1 MGNACNGCFQKE
13 IISDGNN
20 TGQPSSKPI
29 INFEEIEETKSPKG
43 AGRKSKPKI
52 AAVTWQKVKE
62 VNEAVTAV
70 ISARPKSSEDINMI
84 LNALNSHFI
93 LRNLDEDSQRH
104 IIDQMKHFSVNSGE
118 IITQQGF
125 PGKYFFVL
133 ATGRLE
139 VIVNGIRQN
148 VLKPGTGFGELA
160 LLDDKPRTATVKSA
174 QKSTLWGV
182 DRLTF
187 KQAVEAVNRMNYEE
201 NKLFINSVPI
211 FEILTSQ
218 QKEALLASI
227 TTQKWDNRQAIVKE
241 GEVGDLFYIIKE
253 GVVLCTKEGVEIRQM
268 IKGDFFGEQALL
280 YNSKRTATIT
290 CVGAVKVLCI
300 GRGSLLEALGEN
312 LQQVI
317 YRNIQKKAI
326 EKSEPLKNLTKE
338 QSQKMMDAM
347 KIAKFSSGE
356 VVVSKNSLQG
366 SKLCIIMK
374 GRVRGPLGVYETF
387 SCIGDDKISQTS
399 EQNNPENYI
408 AETDAD
414 IAQISK
420 EEFERCLG
428 VGGIAPATN
437 NNAALAVLK
446 QVQLLRNL
454 PKDRLK
460 ALLQVLRTVDFRD
473 REAIVQE
480 NETGDTLYIVK
491 TGKVSIFKD
500 NTNVRTLTMH
510 DYFGERSIL
519 FNERRSATV
528 VAEGNVTCWTL
539 EKNDFES
546 IIDFSMRTQLLKRI
560 ELQDNTIMLDQLV
573 MIKPLGKGMFGN
585 VYLMTHKEKG
595 AFYAMKT
602 VPRSK
607 IVAYNIHESLV
618 LERKILLQLD
628 HTMIVK
634 LVKTFKDSKRIYFLM
649 EYVRGIDLF
658 DVLRQLGLLKED
670 DARFYT
676 ACLVVILEYLHK
688 RDIIYR
694 DLKPENIMIDEEG
707 YPKLIDFGIAK
718 IVNGRSYT
726 TVGTPH
732 YMAPEVIMGNGYNS
746 AVDWWSLGIMI
757 YEFVFGTVPFG
768 ENEEDTYKVYERVI
782 EHNLIFPTNIK
793 HTTHL
798 KSIITQ
804 LLSVKGASRTGGSI
818 SKLKKH
824 KFLAGFKWEV
834 MFSRGISPPYVPK
847 LRSLTSE
854 AAKAF
859 KSKKNF
865 LDTIL
870 RDEISVETPIHAG
883 KSKSSVPMNWDIEF

>member
-1 MGNACNGCFQKE
+1 M
-13 IISDGNN
+13 
-20 TGQPSSKPI
+20 
-29 INFEEIEETKSPKG
+29 
-43 AGRKSKPKI
+43 
-52 AAVTWQKVKE
+52 
-62 VNEAVTAV
+62 
-70 ISARPKSSEDINMI
+70 
-84 LNALNSHFI
+84 
-93 LRNLDEDSQRH
+93 
-104 IIDQMKHFSVNSGE
+104 
-118 IITQQGF
+118 
-125 PGKYFFVL
+125 
-133 ATGRLE
+133 
-139 VIVNGIRQN
+139 
-148 VLKPGTGFGELA
+148 
-160 LLDDKPRTATVKSA
+160 
-174 QKSTLWGV
+174 
-182 DRLTF
+182 TF

-211 FEILTSQ
+211 FEILTTQ

-227 TTQKWDNRQAIVKE
+227 TTQKWDNRQTIVKE

-253 GVVLCTKEGVEIRQM
+253 GVVTCTKDGVEIRQM
-268 IKGDFFGEQALL
+268 VKGDFFGEQALL

-326 EKSEPLKNLTKE
+326 EKSESLKNLTKD
-338 QSQKMMDAM
+338 QSQQMMDAM
-347 KIAKFSSGE
+347 KIAKFSPGE
-356 VVVSKNSLQG
+356 VVVSKNTVKG
-366 SKLCIIMK
+366 AKLCIVMK

-387 SCIGDDKISQTS
+387 ACIGDDKINQTCT
-399 EQNNPENYI
+399 QNYEENYV
-408 AETDAD
+408 ADSEVD

-420 EEFERCLG
+420 EEFEKCLG
-428 VGGIAPATN
+428 GVVVPATN
-437 NNAALAVLK
+437 NNAALVVLK

-454 PKDRLK
+454 PKERLK
-460 ALLQVLRTVDFRD
+460 ALIHALRIVDFRD
-473 REAIVQE
+473 GQAIVQE
-480 NETGDTLYIVK
+480 NEEGDTLYIVK
-491 TGKVSIFKD
+491 TGRVNIYKENVK
-500 NTNVRTLTMH
+500 VRTLTIH

-560 ELQDNTIMLDQLV
+560 ELQDNTIMLDQLA

-585 VYLMTHKEKG
+585 VYLMAHKEKG
-595 AFYAMKT
+595 AFYALKT
-602 VPRSK
+602 VPRAK
-607 IVAYNIHESLV
+607 IVAYGIYESLV

-634 LVKTFKDSKRIYFLM
+634 LVKTFKDNKRIYFLM

-688 RDIIYR
+688 REIIYR

-718 IVNGRSYT
+718 IVNGRTYT

-746 AVDWWSLGIMI
+746 AVDW
-757 YEFVFGTVPFG
+757 
-768 ENEEDTYKVYERVI
+768 
-782 EHNLIFPTNIK
+782 
-793 HTTHL
+793 
-798 KSIITQ
+798 
-804 LLSVKGASRTGGSI
+804 
-818 SKLKKH
+818 
-824 KFLAGFKWEV
+824 
-834 MFSRGISPPYVPK
+834 
-847 LRSLTSE
+847 
-854 AAKAF
+854 
-859 KSKKNF
+859 
-865 LDTIL
+865 
-870 RDEISVETPIHAG
+870 
-883 KSKSSVPMNWDIEF
+883 